1 MNQPSVSTV
10 YSTHKYNHVNNNST
24 RTLYHTQSKLGSV
37 RPTDRCLHGSLIKAA
52 RSLSVRVMLKM
63 PTMWILAITRRR
75 LPLIAATA
83 ANQEEPL
90 TRALADVLTAAAM
103 HVQ

>member
-1 MNQPSVSTV
+1 
-10 YSTHKYNHVNNNST
+10 
-24 RTLYHTQSKLGSV
+24 
-37 RPTDRCLHGSLIKAA
+37 
-52 RSLSVRVMLKM
+52 M